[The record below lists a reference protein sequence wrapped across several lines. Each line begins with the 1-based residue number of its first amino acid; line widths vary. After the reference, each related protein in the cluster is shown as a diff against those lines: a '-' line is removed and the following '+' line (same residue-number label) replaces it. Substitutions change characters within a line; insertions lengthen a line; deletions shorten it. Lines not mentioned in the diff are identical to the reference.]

1 MSEQLTNTVKNTRP
15 ALPWVLLTV
24 FSLALAVAL
33 DLFMGWGIMF
43 FSISGTP
50 SVFQLV
56 FNLRKFL
63 YLFPVAFAVATVL
76 ARHRQW
82 LTRTWVL
89 VAASIA
95 LAAVHLVLCYG
106 VMLAGVAI
114 SGGFTPRR
122 LPPEVRTMLTESER
136 GEVLSLWPRAA
147 TKREKPSLPVVGEF
161 RGYPLLGRVAVENPL
176 THQQLVKAVLASI
189 DGSDGSKALCFMPRH
204 AIRIK
209 RGADELDL
217 LICYQCRY
225 ITLHRGSEQWEV
237 GVSEGSKA
245 FLNQLLT
252 DAGIPLAP
260 TEGGVVVV
268 KPASAK

>member
-1 MSEQLTNTVKNTRP
+1 MSEAPSNTPQSKRP
-15 ALPWVLLTV
+15 ALPWLVLAV
-24 FSLALAVAL
+24 FALGLAVAM
-33 DLFMGWGIMF
+33 DAFMGWGIQF
-43 FSISGTP
+43 FSISGVP

-56 FNLRKFL
+56 FSLRKFL
-63 YLFPVAFAVATVL
+63 YAFPIAFGAA
-76 ARHRQW
+76 AMAAGHRRI
-82 LTRTWVL
+82 LTEPWVL
-89 VAASIA
+89 VTASVA

-136 GEVLSLWPRAA
+136 SEVLSLWPRAA
-147 TKREKPSLPVVGEF
+147 TKREKPSLPIVGEF
-161 RGYPLLGRVAVENPL
+161 HGYPLLGRVAVENPL
-176 THQQLVKAVLASI
+176 MHQQLIKAVLTSI

-260 TEGGVVVV
+260 AEGGVVVV
-268 KPASAK
+268 KPASAN